1 MKTACAHLA
10 SFLGLVLALIALP
23 AFAQTVVPPGMVACT
38 SPSSLE
44 SFLDA
49 SDVKDAEAMRQ
60 LLRRECRVLRNLTYS
75 LVATHNGTAKILVFK
90 RAGDW
95 ESAET
100 LYTLDEM
107 LGTDRSEA
115 LDIPKP
121 LS

>member
-1 MKTACAHLA
+1 MRTARVHLA
-10 SFLGLVLALIALP
+10 LFMGFALALTAP
-23 AFAQTVVPPGMVACT
+23 SAGAQNVVPAGMVACT
-38 SPSSLE
+38 SPGSLE

-49 SDVKDAEAMRQ
+49 SDGNDAEAMRQ

-75 LVATHNGTAKILVFK
+75 LVAVHNGTARILVFK
-90 RAGDW
+90 RVGDW

-107 LGTDRSEA
+107 LGTDHSEMI
-115 LDIPKP
+115 DSPQP